1 MSTAAHAPNCPTLSS
16 FSLPGATPNPAC
28 CCGVTP
34 YSCRIPRLWATD
46 SQQRDPGP
54 SLRRGRTHC
63 HAPHHPNAHVRTVR
77 AAHARAARAARAAP
91 SRVPLPRRRDTT
103 ATCDQARA
111 HRHASK
117 VRVWRARGVFGLR
130 HPFKNTPEWSPVSDR
145 MLTTTKSWSFE
156 AELAGGC
163 GRWASDGARVRR
175 VTPRGPSLLARFTR
189 SPMTSAA
196 SSAGHWRQ
204 MPVSYTHLTLPTKA

>member
-1 MSTAAHAPNCPTLSS
+1 MPPWAVALSTPGPRPSGSVSAAPSGRATTLHALARATRQSGQAPTTDHHQCRICGLSGSYFPARMSTAAHAPNCPTLSS
-16 FSLPGATPNPAC
+16 FRLPGATPNPAC

-145 MLTTTKSWSFE
+145 E
-156 AELAGGC
+156 C
-163 GRWASDGARVRR
+163 
-175 VTPRGPSLLARFTR
+175 
-189 SPMTSAA
+189 
-196 SSAGHWRQ
+196 
-204 MPVSYTHLTLPTKA
+204 